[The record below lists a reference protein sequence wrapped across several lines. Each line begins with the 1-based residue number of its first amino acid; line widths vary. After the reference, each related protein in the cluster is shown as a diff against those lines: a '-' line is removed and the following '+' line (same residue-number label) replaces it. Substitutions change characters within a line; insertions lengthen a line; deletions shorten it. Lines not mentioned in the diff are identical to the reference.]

1 MSCNAFSSLMQMLE
15 GEPTLANYEPY
26 EAAKFVAEGHR
37 PIFRAKGFTPEL
49 RE

>member
-15 GEPTLANYEPY
+15 GEPPLANYEPY

>member
-1 MSCNAFSSLMQMLE
+1 MLE
-15 GEPTLANYEPY
+15 GDPPLSNYEPY

-37 PIFRAKGFTPEL
+37 PIFHSKGYTPEL